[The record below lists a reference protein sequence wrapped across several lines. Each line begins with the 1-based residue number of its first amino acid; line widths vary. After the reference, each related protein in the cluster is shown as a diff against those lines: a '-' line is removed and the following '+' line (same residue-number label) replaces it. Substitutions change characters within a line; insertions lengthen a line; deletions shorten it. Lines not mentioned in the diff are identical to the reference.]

1 MVIGLDPIYV
11 RRTWWQQFVIS
22 AAMPPADSQS
32 AQQHRCVDSSE
43 SQEWRQATSLQWI
56 FDKDREDYDID
67 QRGIHFMNLS
77 KLKYN
82 SATMM
87 PMGFFQQYRAHIIN
101 NASRA
106 GDVITWNNNQLLH
119 NDEIIGATFEGFK
132 QELR

>member
-1 MVIGLDPIYV
+1 
-11 RRTWWQQFVIS
+11 
-22 AAMPPADSQS
+22 
-32 AQQHRCVDSSE
+32 
-43 SQEWRQATSLQWI
+43 
-56 FDKDREDYDID
+56 
-67 QRGIHFMNLS
+67 MNLS

-119 NDEIIGATFEGFK
+119 NDEIIGATFEGFILYVVIGLIDPCLTDYMQRHSQLK
-132 QELR
+132 LLCGQWLMDVR